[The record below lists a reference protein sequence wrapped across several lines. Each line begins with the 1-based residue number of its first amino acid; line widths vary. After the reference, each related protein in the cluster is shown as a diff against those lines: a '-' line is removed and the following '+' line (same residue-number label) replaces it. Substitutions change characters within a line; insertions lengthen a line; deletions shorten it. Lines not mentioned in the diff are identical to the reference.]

1 MLVKRL
7 GSDDETVIPELLK
20 PYLVVGP
27 NPFNPRTDLRFGL
40 TQEARVK
47 LDILDVRGRRLIR
60 LVDGVTAAG
69 PHVVPWTG
77 VDDRGRTLASGVYFV
92 RLQFGREVLVDKL
105 TLVR

>member
-1 MLVKRL
+1 MATIAGVF
-7 GSDDETVIPELLK
+7 G
-20 PYLVVGP
+20 
-27 NPFNPRTDLRFGL
+27 FNPRTDLRFGL
-40 TQEARVK
+40 PQEARVK
-47 LDILDVRGRRLIR
+47 LDILDVRGRRLTR